1 MLTESGDYRL
11 DDLQLEGAERRLA
24 VRYFRWL
31 TAVADGRWV
40 APERLYYAAASA
52 VECLRDGR
60 ADATMLLAA
69 GGGAG
74 EVAAGRAVAR
84 QDARFYLQLALTWID
99 RAHLRAA

>member
-1 MLTESGDYRL
+1 MVTESMDYAL
-11 DDLQLEGAERRLA
+11 SDLVLSGAERRLA

-60 ADATMLLAA
+60 ADASMLRAVGA
-69 GGGAG
+69 DAG

-84 QDARFYLQLALTWID
+84 QDARFYLDLALTWID